1 MMMEAINNL
10 IRTHYKTLSNGQ
22 KLVAEYIINHPR
34 HVALSTAKEVGELT
48 NTSETT
54 VIRFCYKVGY
64 KGYSQLQKE
73 VQKSLLEDEVKDP
86 IVKYREDTDALSREG
101 NLLAIVMEQDIKH
114 IEETLGSINKDKY
127 QNAVNTLVKAKKR
140 FVIGLRSSHAP
151 ASWLAFSLNIVRGET
166 YLYRGNMDDS
176 NYLLSELN
184 EESVVVAI
192 TFPRYVQE
200 TISFVRAAKKRGATI
215 LVITDHE
222 LAPISEYADL
232 LFTVKAP
239 KPIGL
244 SGMPTIFSLLNVL
257 VTGVA
262 SSGEKEVQEHFLKY
276 ENARQDFSQDV

>member
-1 MMMEAINNL
+1 MMMEAINTL

-22 KLVAEYIINHPR
+22 KLVAEYIINYPS

-73 VQKSLLEDEVKDP
+73 VQRSLLEDEVKDP

-192 TFPRYVQE
+192 TFPRYVEE

-232 LFTVKAP
+232 LFKVKAP